1 MSSNG
6 QQVYIHFAD
15 QGAAVAVGSW
25 PLRRGE
31 GFDSHEH
38 PVHQLA
44 WAQSGVLTMGTAE
57 STWVLPRSRALWM
70 PAGVAHTTGAAV
82 AGTLCS
88 LYFRTNSCPIDWVV
102 PTVVAVSPI
111 LGELITYLADRELS
125 EGPRRRAESVVF
137 DLLEPATSATLHA
150 RVPTDERARLVADAL
165 LADPADLRTLDEWG
179 HAAGASTRTLARI
192 FVDETGMSFSRWRTE
207 LRLAASLPLLADGV
221 AVSTVARRV
230 GYANPSAFIAAFRR
244 AVGVSPRNYFPSEG
258 SAAGRSS
265 TG

>member
-6 QQVYIHFAD
+6 QPVYIHFAE

-31 GFDSHEH
+31 GFESHEH

-70 PAGVAHTTGAAV
+70 PAGIPHTTAAAV

-88 LYFRTNSCPIDWVV
+88 LYFKPAPCPIDWRI

-111 LGELITYLADRELS
+111 LAALVSYLADLQLDE
-125 EGPRRRAESVVF
+125 EPRRRAESVVF
-137 DLLEPATSATLHA
+137 DLLEPATSATLHT
-150 RVPTDERARLVADAL
+150 RVPTDERARLVADGL
-165 LADPADLRTLDEWG
+165 LADPADPRTLEEWG
-179 HAAGASTRTLARI
+179 RVAGASTRTLARI
-192 FVDETGMSFSRWRTE
+192 FVNETGMSFSRWRTE
-207 LRLAASLPLLADGV
+207 LRLAAALPLLADGV
-221 AVSTVARRV
+221 AVTTTARRV

-244 AVGVSPRNYFPSEG
+244 AVGVSPRSYFPN
-258 SAAGRSS
+258 
-265 TG
+265 